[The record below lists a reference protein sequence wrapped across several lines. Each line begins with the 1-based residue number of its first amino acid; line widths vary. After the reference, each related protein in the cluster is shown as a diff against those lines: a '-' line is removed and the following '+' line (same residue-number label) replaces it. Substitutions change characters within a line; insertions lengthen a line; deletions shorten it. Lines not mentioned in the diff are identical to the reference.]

1 VRSTVMMWSVPLC
14 FTMRSVLTAPWS
26 RVARWQNPYGQLDS
40 RAYRDYAFLGDVS
53 QVQLTRWV
61 SSPGLFPCFW
71 AARVPQASVT
81 MSRLLF
87 AQDELGRDQ
96 VEDEKDRKHHQ
107 VEPKIVEA

>member
-1 VRSTVMMWSVPLC
+1 MVNWIH
-14 FTMRSVLTAPWS
+14 
-26 RVARWQNPYGQLDS
+26 GHIG
-40 RAYRDYAFLGDVS
+40 DYAFLGDVS